1 MRTVL
6 IDVAGREFLVGAGFS
21 VADLNVASVASWAPT
36 LGKLDL
42 SGTPNLKRW
51 LAACTSRPALARVFK
66 R

>member
-1 MRTVL
+1 M
-6 IDVAGREFLVGAGFS
+6 
-21 VADLNVASVASWAPT
+21 ADLNVASVASWAPT